1 MIGPNGLATALV
13 AQWIEQEPSNLLVAG
28 SIPAEGA
35 LVGRGV
41 MENIQLEFLA
51 REFLAAYE
59 AKDLQ
64 TISSK
69 LAEGVVVKDWNLEVV
84 GKTQVLLE
92 FAKNFEEAS
101 SLSIQIVQ
109 LHSSENAVAA
119 ELEIKVNEIE
129 ILHVV
134 DVITFAENNEITSI
148 VSYKGL

>member
-1 MIGPNGLATALV
+1 MMGPNGLATALV

-84 GKTQVLLE
+84 GKTQVLRE

>member
-1 MIGPNGLATALV
+1 MGPNGLATALV

-59 AKDLQ
+59 AKALQ

-84 GKTQVLLE
+84 GKTQVLRE

>member
-1 MIGPNGLATALV
+1 
-13 AQWIEQEPSNLLVAG
+13 
-28 SIPAEGA
+28 
-35 LVGRGV
+35 

-84 GKTQVLLE
+84 GKTQVLRE

>member
-1 MIGPNGLATALV
+1 MGPNGLATALV

-59 AKDLQ
+59 AKALQ

-84 GKTQVLLE
+84 GKTQVLRE

-134 DVITFAENNEITSI
+134 DVIAFAENNEITSI

>member
-129 ILHVV
+129 TLHVV

>member
-1 MIGPNGLATALV
+1 MGPNGLATALV

>member
-1 MIGPNGLATALV
+1 M
-13 AQWIEQEPSNLLVAG
+13 VAG

-35 LVGRGV
+35 LVGKGV
-41 MENIQLEFLA
+41 MNNIQLELLA